1 METQVKKEFDGKL
14 SSEELTELKEKLT
27 NEKEIRKIEYYLE
40 KYKSHLSG
48 YRDLVGDNLVPD
60 KFFLFNLKHF
70 GYLLEN
76 DPEKVMSK
84 SGMLFRR
91 HIIRPLI
98 KKFGPQFMSSEQV
111 FENRNELLLERDY
124 RTGEIL
130 INQDLETLK
139 GKIDPVT
146 KKALPDL
153 GITLPK
159 EPVIWTINHHFKDDA
174 LASVLACQRSIY
186 ILFGSLPQ
194 FYNTFDGILAYLIGT
209 IIVNRKNKS
218 SKKASEEKM
227 IHALNLG
234 ADIMYAPEGV
244 WNKYP
249 NELLLKFW
257 PGIYKVAMETGV
269 SLVPVVHYIYDHTQK
284 IDKENNKIHTVV
296 DEPVNITTLG
306 LSEKATLDYY
316 RDIMATWYYL
326 MMEKY
331 GYAKKYHLEIQ
342 REEAKKEEE
351 LEKLTDE
358 ELKKYYHGLIATFY
372 NELVASD
379 QDLTSREVA
388 LRGFNNA
395 ISAWE
400 AYITDLMDTVDRL
413 DTQAETTSHFKPKE
427 TITAYDV
434 YKDIAKLPI
443 NEQNKDTVTY
453 ARKLV
458 REYQR
463 NDFQSR
469 L

>member
-1 METQVKKEFDGKL
+1 MENQGKNDFNGKL
-14 SSEELTELKEKLT
+14 TAEELKELRKKLG

-40 KYKSHLSG
+40 KYKDHLSE

-98 KKFGPQFMSSEQV
+98 RKFGPQFMSSEQV
-111 FENRNELLLERDY
+111 FENRNDLLLERDY

-130 INQDLETLK
+130 PNQDLESLK

-146 KKALPDL
+146 KEALPDL
-153 GITLPK
+153 GITLPE

-174 LASVLACQRSIY
+174 LSSVLACQRSIY

-227 IHALNLG
+227 MHALNLG

-244 WNKYP
+244 WNKSS
-249 NELLLKFW
+249 NELLLKLW

-284 IDKENNKIHTVV
+284 IDKENNQIHTVV
-296 DEPVNITTLG
+296 DEPVNMAKLG
-306 LSEKATLDYY
+306 LSEKAALDYY

-331 GYAKKYHLEIQ
+331 GYAKKYSLDIE
-342 REEAKKEEE
+342 RTKAKSEEE
-351 LEKLTDE
+351 LESLTDE
-358 ELKKYYHGLIATFY
+358 ELKKYYHRLVTTFY
-372 NELVASD
+372 NERVDSD
-379 QDLTSREVA
+379 QDLTSREIA

-395 ISAWE
+395 VSAWE

-413 DTQAETTSHFKPKE
+413 DTKAETTSHYRPRDI
-427 TITAYDV
+427 TTAYDV

-443 NEQNKDTVTY
+443 TEQNKETVTY
-453 ARKLV
+453 ARKLI